1 MKIKNVTERSAS
13 ALYSLS
19 VASKELNRVMCSIS
33 GSAAGEKYS
42 NSLYYANQQIENAAK
57 ELIHILAQDNDVDL
71 A

>member
-1 MKIKNVTERSAS
+1 
-13 ALYSLS
+13 
-19 VASKELNRVMCSIS
+19 MCSIS

>member
-19 VASKELNRVMCSIS
+19 VASREVNRVMCRIS
-33 GSAAGEKYS
+33 GSTIGDEYS
-42 NSLYYANQQIENAAK
+42 NSLYYANQLIENAAK
-57 ELIHILAQDNDVDL
+57 DLVRILAQDNDVNL

>member
-19 VASKELNRVMCSIS
+19 VASKEVNRVMCSIS
-33 GSAAGEKYS
+33 DSAAGEKYS

-57 ELIHILAQDNDVDL
+57 ELVHILAQDNDVDL